1 MHLIEQFNKLL
12 ALLEAKKKNIPEPEQ
27 KPKAEEQPQEK
38 PKYNARIIAGDMH
51 VKSLKN
57 IRHLK
62 SVINK
67 TSELLEKKRQD
78 PHGKLSDGDYALG
91 TNGGF
96 ADFPGLM
103 HTPVSHNLRL
113 WYAVV
118 PVKKGKET
126 EHQIRAFG
134 VYTHD
139 ETGTG
144 SPPNIPLQKATATRM
159 SNESEKLSK
168 Q

>member
-1 MHLIEQFNKLL
+1 MHLIEKFDELL
-12 ALLEAKKKNIPEPEQ
+12 SLLEAKKKNIIEPPPQQ
-27 KPKAEEQPQEK
+27 KVEEPQEK
-38 PKYNARIIAGDMH
+38 PKLNVRIIAGDMH

-57 IRHLK
+57 IRHLPNLVK
-62 SVINK
+62 K

-78 PHGKLSDGDYALG
+78 PHGKLSNDDYPLG
-91 TNGGF
+91 TSGGF
-96 ADFPGLM
+96 ASFPGLM
-103 HTPVSHNLRL
+103 HVPVSHNLRL

-126 EHQIRAFG
+126 EHQVRAFG

-144 SPPNIPLQKATATRM
+144 SPPNIALQKATALRM
-159 SNESEKLSK
+159 SNESDKLSTK
-168 Q
+168 